1 METFMDAPVRVHA
14 EEAGD
19 AEIEHAPHH
28 GYSIPVCAASGNRG
42 APKTIKDE
50 KAARHETPTR

>member
-1 METFMDAPVRVHA
+1 MDAPVGVFA

-28 GYSIPVCAASGNRG
+28 GYSIPVCAAGGNR
-42 APKTIKDE
+42 
-50 KAARHETPTR
+50 ARKEFRQAKMNRRR